1 MKRTFQAV
9 CCDDHEHCCP
19 KGFICD
25 LHAGTCHNE
34 EETMVTPWLDKFHAQ
49 ISNDEDVIC
58 KGGKFKCPG
67 KSTCCELAKEGEFGC
82 CPLLNVIRHSY
93 INDTNN

>member
-34 EETMVTPWLDKFHAQ
+34 EETMVTPWLDKFPAK
-49 ISNDEDVIC
+49 IFNDEDVIC

-82 CPLLNVIRHSY
+82 CPLPNVIRHSY
-93 INDTNN
+93 INNTTN